1 MHLSWRSISI
11 GLLLSGLAAQAH
23 STGIAL
29 SHTLVNYRSGVLI
42 QVEGAQ
48 TDRGERLPFQVMLRP
63 SSNPRV
69 GSTAEG
75 TGRETG
81 LPEWIEI
88 HWREEEN
95 GRVLSYKEWSRLDP
109 AERAARGQEQA
120 ALPVKSARLA
130 VRSLVPDSVVAELE
144 QSPRDPATG
153 LPLESLELYF
163 VWTSEGVKVRWA
175 VWQECCTVIREGG
188 ESLR

>member
-1 MHLSWRSISI
+1 
-11 GLLLSGLAAQAH
+11 
-23 STGIAL
+23 
-29 SHTLVNYRSGVLI
+29 
-42 QVEGAQ
+42 
-48 TDRGERLPFQVMLRP
+48 MLRP

-88 HWREEEN
+88 HWREKER

-109 AERAARGQEQA
+109 AERAARRQEQA

-130 VRSLVPDSVVAELE
+130 VRSLVPDSVIAELE
-144 QSPRDPATG
+144 QSPLNPATG
-153 LPLESLELYF
+153 RPLKSLELYF

-175 VWQECCTVIREGG
+175 VWEKCCTVIREGG